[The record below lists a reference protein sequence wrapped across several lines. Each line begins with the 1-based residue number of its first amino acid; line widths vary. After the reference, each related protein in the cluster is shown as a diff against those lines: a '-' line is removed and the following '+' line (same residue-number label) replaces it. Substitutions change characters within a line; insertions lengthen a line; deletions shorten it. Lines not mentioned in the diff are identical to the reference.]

1 MTCFLKTLLF
11 SAILALTACQSQPKS
26 LATSTDNAELAQ
38 MMTDYWETQLQL
50 HPLMANNLGDLRNKD
65 KLTDLSPLGQQRVKR
80 AYDAFATRLAK
91 IEPAQLSNEQRVNYR
106 VFSWILKNERALLDT
121 PWKYYTFDTYSG
133 WHSGFAQEMELS
145 QFTRA
150 QDYRDY
156 IARLAAF
163 SKYGDE
169 NIALMKQGLSM
180 GHVQP
185 CATLDGYLDSIRAY
199 QQPAQ
204 QNVFYQPFVGML
216 ASLTQSEK
224 NELRQQAQEVI
235 EQVVNPVYERYADF
249 FASHYLPACREDVGI
264 SSVPGGAAL
273 YDFFV
278 KYYTSTQLDPD
289 QVHNLGLAEVARI
302 RTEMQTIID
311 DLGFKGDFKAF
322 LQELRENKKYYPKD
336 KQSYLHYAAYLA
348 KKVDGKLPEFFSY
361 LPRTPYGL
369 KEIPAEIAPKTS
381 TAYYQGGAGD
391 GSRAG
396 FYNLN
401 TYGLDSRPLYELPAL
416 TLHESV
422 PGHHLQISIQSEM
435 ETLPALRRFYYF
447 HAFGEGWG
455 LYAEYLGEEMGMYPS
470 PYDRFG
476 RLTYEMWRACRLVV
490 DSGMHAKGWGR
501 QQAIDYMASNMA
513 LSIHNITTEIDRY
526 ITWPGQALAYK
537 VGELKIRELRKYAE
551 SRLGAKFSL
560 REFHSQV
567 LTRGAVPLSVLQAN
581 IEDWVAG
588 QLD

>member
-1 MTCFLKTLLF
+1 MKSLLKTLLF
-11 SAILALTACQSQPKS
+11 STIVALVACQAQPRS
-26 LATSTDNAELAQ
+26 LAVNADNTELAQ
-38 MMTDYWETQLQL
+38 MMAEYWEAQLEL
-50 HPLMANNLGDLRNKD
+50 HPLMANNLGDPRNKD
-65 KLTDLSPLGQQRVKR
+65 KLTDLSSLGQQRLKR
-80 AYDAFATRLAK
+80 VYDVFTTRLAK
-91 IEPAQLSNEQRVNYR
+91 IELAQLSPEQQVNYR

-145 QFTRA
+145 QFSRA

-163 SKYGDE
+163 AKYGEE
-169 NIALMKQGLSM
+169 NIDLMKQGLAA
-180 GHVQP
+180 GHAQP

-199 QQPAQ
+199 QKPPQ
-204 QNVFYQPFVGML
+204 QSVFYQPFVNML
-216 ASLTQSEK
+216 ASLKKAEK
-224 NELRQQAQEVI
+224 DDLKQRAVAVI
-235 EQVVNPVYERYADF
+235 EQAVNPTYKRYADF
-249 FASHYLPACREDVGI
+249 FANRYLPACRQQVGI
-264 SSVPGGAAL
+264 SSVPGGPEL

-278 KYYTSTQLDPD
+278 KYYTSTELDAE
-289 QVHNLGLAEVARI
+289 QIHTLGLAEVKRI
-302 RTEMQTIID
+302 RAEMQNIID
-311 DLGFKGDFKAF
+311 ALGFKGSFKAF
-322 LQELRENKKYYPKD
+322 LQELRGNKKYYPKD
-336 KQSYLHYAAYLA
+336 KQSYLYYAAYLA
-348 KKVDGKLPEFFSY
+348 KKVDGKLPAFFSY

-401 TYGLDSRPLYELPAL
+401 TFGLDSRPLYELPAL
-416 TLHESV
+416 TLHEAV
-422 PGHHLQISIQSEM
+422 PGHHLQISIQNEM
-435 ETLPALRRFYYF
+435 KTLPDLRRFYYF

-490 DSGMHAKGWGR
+490 DSGMHAKGWRR
-501 QQAIDYMASNMA
+501 QQAIDYMANNMA
-513 LSIHNITTEIDRY
+513 LSIHNITTEVDRY

-551 SRLGAKFSL
+551 NKLADKFSL
-560 REFHSQV
+560 RDFHSQV

-588 QLD
+588 QLE